1 MAPMNSEGAFDWE
14 SRITIDPNV
23 MGGKPVLKGRRI
35 PVETIVGALAGG
47 TSMER
52 VCSAFRITQ
61 EDIQAA
67 LSYAAQM
74 LRLERVYALPRR

>member
-1 MAPMNSEGAFDWE
+1 MKDDAEFDWE
-14 SRITIDPNV
+14 ARITIDPNV

-35 PVETIVGALAGG
+35 PIETIIGALAGG

-52 VCSAFRITQ
+52 VCSAYRITQ

-67 LSYAAQM
+67 LS
-74 LRLERVYALPRR
+74 RISIFR